1 MLVAATQPSVAATD
15 QLRHVA
21 CELLRMPEN
30 MQFDE
35 HALRL
40 EVRRRIAAGRL
51 PCEPQ
56 EYLWAGAGDGQLCSL
71 CDRVIDAQQI
81 EYELQFGT
89 HPQVIYRFHRIC
101 HQAWELE
108 CIQ

>member
-1 MLVAATQPSVAATD
+1 
-15 QLRHVA
+15 
-21 CELLRMPEN
+21 MPDN

-35 HALRL
+35 HELRL

-51 PCEPQ
+51 PREPQ
-56 EYLWAGAGDGQLCSL
+56 LYLWAGAGDGQLCSL
-71 CDRVIDAQQI
+71 CDRVIDSQQI

-89 HPQVIYRFHRIC
+89 LPQIVYRFHRIC

-108 CIQ
+108 SIK

>member
-1 MLVAATQPSVAATD
+1 
-15 QLRHVA
+15 
-21 CELLRMPEN
+21 MPEN

-35 HALRL
+35 HELRL

-56 EYLWAGAGDGQLCSL
+56 AYLWAGAGEGNFCSL
-71 CDRVIDAQQI
+71 CDRVIDSQQI
-81 EYELQFGT
+81 EYELQFGANPGT
-89 HPQVIYRFHRIC
+89 VYRLHRIC

-108 CIQ
+108 CLA

>member
-1 MLVAATQPSVAATD
+1 
-15 QLRHVA
+15 
-21 CELLRMPEN
+21 MPAS

-35 HALRL
+35 HELRL
-40 EVRRRIAAGRL
+40 EVRRRIASGRL
-51 PCEPQ
+51 PCESQ

-81 EYELQFGT
+81 EYELQFGI

-108 CIQ
+108 CINR

>member
-1 MLVAATQPSVAATD
+1 
-15 QLRHVA
+15 
-21 CELLRMPEN
+21 MPEN

-35 HALRL
+35 HELRL
-40 EVRRRIAAGRL
+40 EVRRRIATGRL
-51 PCEPQ
+51 PCEAQ

-71 CDRVIDAQQI
+71 CDRAIDSQQI

-89 HPQVIYRFHRIC
+89 HPHILYRFHRIC

-108 CIQ
+108 CIEATR